1 MTLRAGRDN
10 LRESFDAIDQLL
22 DAKISAAAPSVS
34 IGAPLSRRHGAISM
48 ATPAIPITS
57 AVPKRS
63 VSRWVLRKTT
73 SDSAINAGI
82 VANMTAATPE
92 GTRCSAQNNDP

>member
-1 MTLRAGRDN
+1 MTLEEGSGS
-10 LRESFDAIDQLL
+10 LRESVDATDQLIE
-22 DAKISAAAPSVS
+22 AKISAAAPSVS
-34 IGAPLSRRHGAISM
+34 IGAPLSRNHGLISM

-57 AVPKRS
+57 AVPKRR

-73 SDSAINAGI
+73 SDSDISTGM
-82 VANMTAATPE
+82 VANMTAAMPE